1 MTIEETIQTTVISQC
16 GECDA
21 EIMRTQKEYSLKY
34 FNELNNIQPNYRYKN
49 NNDEYFMI
57 VRSICDDCCK

>member
-1 MTIEETIQTTVISQC
+1 MITEETIQTTVISQC

-34 FNELNNIQPNYRYKN
+34 FNELNKLHPNFYFR
-49 NNDEYFMI
+49 DASGECFMI
-57 VRSICDDCCK
+57 IKSICKECQT

>member
-1 MTIEETIQTTVISQC
+1 MTTEETIQVIVIIQC
-16 GECDA
+16 SDCGT
-21 EIMRTQKEYSLKY
+21 EINRTIKEYTLTY
-34 FNELNNIQPNYRYKN
+34 FNELNNIQPNYHYKN